1 MKKHLESSKF
11 SHDPPKLLMLIT
23 TCSPIVDCSK
33 LLTHNVMR
41 DLKFFELNILWN
53 VKVEWGRRPIVVFW
67 ATVLCEAAAAARSAT
82 SGRNRK
88 QAQLTG

>member
-53 VKVEWGRRPIVVFW
+53 VKVEWGDNLPIVVFW
-67 ATVLCEAAAAARSAT
+67 ATVWGGAAAPLAAELETNAA
-82 SGRNRK
+82 NE
-88 QAQLTG
+88 LIY